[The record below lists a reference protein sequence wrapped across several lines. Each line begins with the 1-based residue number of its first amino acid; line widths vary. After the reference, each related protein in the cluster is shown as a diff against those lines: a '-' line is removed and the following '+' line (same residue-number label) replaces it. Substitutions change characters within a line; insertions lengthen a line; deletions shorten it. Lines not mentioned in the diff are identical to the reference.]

1 MGREQLRDHGS
12 QCSPDWREGGEH
24 LQVPRATAGCD
35 LHTEA
40 EGSQEFD
47 SRRNKLLS
55 LLGERG
61 WGRKLGLEGPGENK
75 ILRRQLALSGSAE
88 QIAEGF

>member
-1 MGREQLRDHGS
+1 MLPGLEGR
-12 QCSPDWREGGEH
+12 GGAPAGATRLH
-24 LQVPRATAGCD
+24 TAGCD

-61 WGRKLGLEGPGENK
+61 WGRKLGLEAPGENK